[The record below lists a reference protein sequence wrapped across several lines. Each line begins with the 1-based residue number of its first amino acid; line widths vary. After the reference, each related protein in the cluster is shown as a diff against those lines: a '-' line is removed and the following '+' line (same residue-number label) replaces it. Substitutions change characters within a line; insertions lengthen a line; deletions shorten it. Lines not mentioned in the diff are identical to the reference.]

1 MKFTQTQTTK
11 TTLGPQIAIGE
22 FEGHITHA
30 KPGNYLVYNV
40 KRESGTDEIALLF
53 VHEDEIR
60 VTIQNEG
67 SHKLNDLFKPE
78 K

>member
-1 MKFTQTQTTK
+1 MKFEQTKTTK

-40 KRESGTDEIALLF
+40 KRESGTDE
-53 VHEDEIR
+53 V
-60 VTIQNEG
+60 QP
-67 SHKLNDLFKPE
+67 KL
-78 K
+78 